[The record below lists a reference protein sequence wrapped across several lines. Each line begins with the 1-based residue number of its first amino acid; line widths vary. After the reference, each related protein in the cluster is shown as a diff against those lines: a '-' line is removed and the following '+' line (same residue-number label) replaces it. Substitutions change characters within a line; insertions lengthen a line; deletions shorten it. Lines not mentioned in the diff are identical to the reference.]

1 MNQVCAVFTIRH
13 VAPRESVM
21 VNGEV
26 EGRHRYYNPDP
37 VLLDV
42 QSPVYYME
50 RCCRVQYSSHKC
62 LDEHVGMNELMN
74 IFIGAHDPCYVL
86 NHRHVVV
93 SNALR
98 PKNKF
103 R

>member
-50 RCCRVQYSSHKC
+50 RCRPVQYSPHNC
-62 LDEHVGMNELMN
+62 LDDIVGILKLMG
-74 IFIGAHDPCYVL
+74 IFIGVNDP
-86 NHRHVVV
+86 
-93 SNALR
+93 
-98 PKNKF
+98 
-103 R
+103 